1 MLPRLVRALVA
12 LAVPA
17 AILALLALASTPRPV
32 TAHRVLPGHR
42 PLAAF
47 LTAGAVALHGV
58 VAADANTKGRAR
70 RQQQQHQQRQHHQQ
84 MHMEFDFA
92 RILEQMMGGGAGGP
106 GGGGGGFQFMF
117 GGPGGGF
124 HQGHGGRRGGMP
136 SGDPN
141 DPSSPRNIRKALK
154 AFKLDESASEDVVKR
169 TYRQLAKNHPDK
181 CHEPTCEEKMIK
193 VNKYYEILQ
202 TWLKNKA
209 S

>member
-1 MLPRLVRALVA
+1 MLPRLVRAVVA

-17 AILALLALASTPRPV
+17 AILALLALASSPSPV

-42 PLAAF
+42 PLAAV
-47 LTAGAVALHGV
+47 LTAGAATLHSV

-70 RQQQQHQQRQHHQQ
+70 RQQQQQHRQHHHQQ
-84 MHMEFDFA
+84 MHMEFDFG
-92 RILEQMMGGGAGGP
+92 RILEQMMGGAGGP
-106 GGGGGGFQFMF
+106 GGGGGFQFIF

-136 SGDPN
+136 PGDPN
-141 DPSSPRNIRKALK
+141 DPSNPRNIRKALK

-169 TYRQLAKNHPDK
+169 TYRQLAKKYHPDK